1 MYGQR
6 ARERN
11 VIATRRGGERER
23 GVSSGKDGL
32 YAMHKTEQGFATY
45 KGKSVIVSTMIYD
58 PSSKVVQIFVH
69 RGVHL
74 LEKLVRGVHRL
85 GGNFHSR
92 VTSIIFS
99 MARAYIISSPP
110 PSLDNYLDALFIVL
124 LSYRFNWHI
133 GQFYYCS
140 HHAVLI
146 IK

>member
-58 PSSKVVQIFVH
+58 PPCADFCASRCSSPREARP
-69 RGVHL
+69 RG
-74 LEKLVRGVHRL
+74 
-85 GGNFHSR
+85 
-92 VTSIIFS
+92 TSIGRKFPQARYIDNIFHGTRLYYFLTPLLPS
-99 MARAYIISSPP
+99 IIISMHYS
-110 PSLDNYLDALFIVL
+110 SCYYLIGSIGTLDNSITARITR
-124 LSYRFNWHI
+124 S
-133 GQFYYCS
+133 
-140 HHAVLI
+140 
-146 IK
+146 

>member
-1 MYGQR
+1 MKLLSF
-6 ARERN
+6 
-11 VIATRRGGERER
+11 ATRKWIKCGKIVRATSEGAQRNRNAARRRERER

-45 KGKSVIVSTMIYD
+45 KGKSVIVPTMIYD
-58 PSSKVVQIFVH
+58 PPSKVVQIFVH

-85 GGNFHSR
+85 GGNFHRR

-110 PSLDNYLDALFIVL
+110 SFP
-124 LSYRFNWHI
+124 R
-133 GQFYYCS
+133 
-140 HHAVLI
+140 
-146 IK
+146 